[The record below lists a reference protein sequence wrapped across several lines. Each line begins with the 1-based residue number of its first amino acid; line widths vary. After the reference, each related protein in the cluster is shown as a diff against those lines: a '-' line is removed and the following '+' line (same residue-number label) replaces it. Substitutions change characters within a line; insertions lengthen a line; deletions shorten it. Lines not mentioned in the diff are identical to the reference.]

1 MSNGSYWARLRM
13 TSPRGPA
20 GAAGA
25 ALAAAADVDST
36 LALGVALLLSGLTA
50 SCTPAI
56 GDRCAVSS
64 DCSIQGNR
72 TCDTSQPN
80 GYCTILGCTANS
92 CPDNAACVVF
102 GASVPGCAYNDYGA
116 PSRTGRAMCLKTCSN
131 NSDCR
136 QGEGYVCAPLSQP
149 PWDGGPPWTAVL
161 DTNTSQRVCVVAAS
175 STEVMIQDAAVCSSQ
190 RPVTPPLDA
199 MVTLE
204 DAPLDVAD
212 AGNVDSATT
221 ADAGNDGQAD
231 VVIADANVDVQADAM
246 SADAGGDVQP
256 DASAGDAQADATL
269 DALAD
274 AGVVDAQDGG

>member
-1 MSNGSYWARLRM
+1 MSNGSTRSSFLTFWARLRM
-13 TSPRGPA
+13 SFPK
-20 GAAGA
+20 
-25 ALAAAADVDST
+25 ALADVDST
-36 LALGVALLLSGLTA
+36 LAASVALLLSGLTA

-56 GDRCAVSS
+56 GDRCGVSS

-102 GASVPGCAYNDYGA
+102 GASVLGCAYDDYGA
-116 PSRTGRAMCLKTCSN
+116 PSRTGRAMCLKTCS
-131 NSDCR
+131 SDTDCR
-136 QGEGYVCAPLSQP
+136 QSEGYVCAQLSQP
-149 PWDGGPPWTAVL
+149 PWRGGPPWTAVL

-175 STEVMIQDAAVCSSQ
+175 STEVMIQDAAVCSSE

-204 DAPLDVAD
+204 DAAPDVGD
-212 AGNVDSATT
+212 AGIVDSPTT
-221 ADAGNDGQAD
+221 G
-231 VVIADANVDVQADAM
+231 
-246 SADAGGDVQP
+246 DAGGDVQA
-256 DASAGDAQADATL
+256 DAVTADVGVDVQADGMPADAGADAQADAGAGDAQAEATL

-274 AGVVDAQDGG
+274 SGVFDAQDGE